1 MPPLLLRKQCSI
13 AGECTVLSAKP
24 CIHLWVWPK
33 EVGAGAG
40 CSAATCAEDLLS
52 SLGTTSL
59 GRPISIQ
66 NLFLVGWFR
75 CMFYCAILILQCKQY
90 FPKRRSLK
98 QCIDIQ
104 FVHPFLQTWSSLKVS
119 LEEFWSVLQTKP
131 QALSSDIIASLFPLE
146 AFHAALLRILLA
158 FFMDILYCSLI
169 IVQWSNNIPHF
180 FFFLVIPK

>member
-1 MPPLLLRKQCSI
+1 
-13 AGECTVLSAKP
+13 
-24 CIHLWVWPK
+24 
-33 EVGAGAG
+33 
-40 CSAATCAEDLLS
+40 
-52 SLGTTSL
+52 
-59 GRPISIQ
+59 
-66 NLFLVGWFR
+66 
-75 CMFYCAILILQCKQY
+75 MFYCAILILQCKQY

-169 IVQWSNNIPHF
+169 IVQ
-180 FFFLVIPK
+180 